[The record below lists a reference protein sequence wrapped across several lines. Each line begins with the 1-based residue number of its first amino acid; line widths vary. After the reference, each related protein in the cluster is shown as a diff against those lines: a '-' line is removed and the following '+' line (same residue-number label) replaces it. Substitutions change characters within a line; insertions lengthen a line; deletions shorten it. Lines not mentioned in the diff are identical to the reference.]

1 MTPWARRLAASVAIS
16 AVGIAALSLSAV
28 PASGQTPQP
37 DAVIVGD
44 SLTGGNATY
53 IENSLR
59 SNGLSNVRVE
69 GLSGRRI
76 AVSFQSRRYVDS
88 GIARIRS
95 LQERGIRPKLW
106 VIELGTNDLWSIE
119 RCGCP
124 DPVAFAGALIDRL
137 RAQIGPAT
145 PTAWVTV
152 MNRENYDVTNTFNEA
167 LRRRAAVDPYFRI
180 IDWATLSMMQPG
192 WFSDGVHQNMAGLR
206 AFSDMYVRDI
216 SALLRDLPGP
226 PPPRAGIQTAVRLGS
241 PLS

>member
-1 MTPWARRLAASVAIS
+1 MTKRARRFAACLALGVFGIG
-16 AVGIAALSLSAV
+16 AVSLSGV

-59 SNGLSNVRVE
+59 VNGLSAVRVE
-69 GLSGRRI
+69 GLSGRKI
-76 AVSFQSRRYVDS
+76 AVSFQSGGYVDS

-95 LQERGIRPKLW
+95 LQERGVQPKLW
-106 VIELGTNDLWSIE
+106 VIELGTNDLYSVK
-119 RCGCP
+119 RCGCS

-137 RAQIGPAT
+137 RREIDPAT

-152 MNRENYDVTNTFNEA
+152 MNRADYGVTNTFNEA
-167 LRRRAAVDPYFRI
+167 LRRRAAVDPYFRL

-192 WFSDGVHQNMAGLR
+192 WFTDDVHQNMDGLR
-206 AFSDMYVRDI
+206 AFSEMYVRDI

-226 PPPRAGIQTAVRLGS
+226 PVPRIGMQTAARLGAS
-241 PLS
+241 LV

>member
-1 MTPWARRLAASVAIS
+1 MTTWARRLAAFV
-16 AVGIAALSLSAV
+16 AVGIATLGLPVV
-28 PASGQTPQP
+28 PASGQTAQP

-69 GLSGRRI
+69 GLSGRKI
-76 AVSFQSRRYVDS
+76 AESFRSGRDVDS

-95 LQERGIRPKLW
+95 LQDRGIRPKLW
-106 VIELGTNDLWSIE
+106 VIELGTNDLYSIK
-119 RCGCP
+119 RCGCS

-152 MNRENYDVTNTFNEA
+152 MDRADYDVTNTFNEA
-167 LRRRAAVDPYFRI
+167 LRRRAAADPYFRM
-180 IDWATLSMMQPG
+180 IDWATLSMMQPE
-192 WFSDGVHQNMAGLR
+192 WFSDGVHPTIAGLR

-226 PPPRAGIQTAVRLGS
+226 PPPRAGTQTAVRIGSFLG
-241 PLS
+241 